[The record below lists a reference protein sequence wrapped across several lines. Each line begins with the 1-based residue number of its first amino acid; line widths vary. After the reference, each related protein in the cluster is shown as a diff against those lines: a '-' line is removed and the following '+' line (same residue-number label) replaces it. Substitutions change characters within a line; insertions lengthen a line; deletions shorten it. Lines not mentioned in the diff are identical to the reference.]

1 MGKLVIKFMYE
12 LTKKGLKKL
21 FDIKEDT
28 ENKPEI
34 LQCSR
39 VIQRLKEASNKAH
52 LSREGTLNKWRR
64 KT

>member
-1 MGKLVIKFMYE
+1 MKIAYE
-12 LTKKGLKKL
+12 WHKSLRRL

>member
-1 MGKLVIKFMYE
+1 MKIVYE
-12 LTKKGLKKL
+12 WHKSLRRL

-28 ENKPEI
+28 ESKPEI
-34 LQCSR
+34 LQCNR

-52 LSREGTLNKWRR
+52 INRERTMDKWKR